1 MTWKCS
7 SCGFENEPTSN
18 VCASC
23 AAARPAKLKL
33 LGSDG
38 NSLMTAGITT
48 EVGRRLLSKSTS
60 DEIRFLSDPQ
70 FKLIKDP
77 ASGTWQICHVTEA
90 KNMTHVNGVPLA
102 DQVLPLEDGS
112 VVTVGPDKMK
122 LTVQFD
128 YGA

>member
-1 MTWKCS
+1 MSWKCS
-7 SCGFENEPTSN
+7 SCGFDNESTVT

-33 LGSDG
+33 LGPDG
-38 NSLMTAGITT
+38 NGLVTAGITT
-48 EVGRRLLSKSTS
+48 EVGRRLLSKSAS
-60 DEIRFLSDPQ
+60 DEIRFVSDPQ

-77 ASGTWQICHVTEA
+77 ASGTWQIYHVAEA
-90 KNMTHVNGVPLA
+90 KNMTHLNGTPLG
-102 DQVLPLEDGS
+102 DQTLPLEDGS